1 MKKQKLT
8 DFQEMGHLEWLI
20 TQLQSY
26 CLARRMKYS
35 EKRLMVAIKLTEIDR
50 KVEAE
55 ELWILMK
62 KDGYPISIASVY
74 LNLSVLVD
82 AGICVSER
90 LTQRQALYFVPATA

>member
-1 MKKQKLT
+1 MKRKRLT
-8 DFQEMGHLEWLI
+8 DFQKIGHSEWLVNR
-20 TQLQSY
+20 LQNY

-35 EKRLMVAIKLTEIDR
+35 EKRLMVAIKLAEIDR

-55 ELWILMK
+55 ELWILLK

-74 LNLSVLVD
+74 LNLGVLVD
-82 AGICVSER
+82 AGICAAER